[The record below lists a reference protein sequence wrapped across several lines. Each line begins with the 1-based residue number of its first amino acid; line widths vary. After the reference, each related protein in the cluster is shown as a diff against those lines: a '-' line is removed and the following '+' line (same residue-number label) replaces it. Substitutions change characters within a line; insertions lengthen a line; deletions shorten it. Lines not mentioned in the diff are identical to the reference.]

1 MDPLTP
7 SQTHTAPDARPAAP
21 KPFWARNEHALIGAV
36 SMLAFLAFWEA
47 AVALEWVNP
56 LFTSS
61 PSRIGRAGYEM
72 FADGSIYPHLAVSG
86 YEFLVGYG
94 MAIVIGVP
102 LGILMGWYGRINAVL
117 DPFVSALYA
126 TPRIALLP
134 LLMIWFGI
142 GLMSKIAIVF
152 LGAIFPILVNTITGV
167 RTLHADF
174 VKVARSFG
182 ASDRQIFLTV
192 ALPSSVPLL
201 LTGLR
206 LGLGHALVGIVV
218 GEMYGA
224 THGLGFLIA
233 TSGARFQTDKL
244 MVGILLIA
252 ATAAALVAAASSA
265 TAQDWPTRPLTMVVP
280 FAAGASSDILGR
292 ILAPRIAEHLGKPVI
307 VENVGGA
314 GGMNGAARVAKA
326 PPDGYQFLVGS
337 TGTLAINQTLYK
349 NPPYNAATDFAP
361 VAFIADQPI
370 VLLARND
377 LPVGNLAAFIGY
389 VRANQAKLQFASSGA
404 GTTPHLGCLMLHAA
418 IGVNVTHIPYRG
430 AALAIQDMIAG
441 QTDYQ
446 CTVLSPALPQIEG
459 KLVKPLA
466 LLSRNRSPS
475 LPTLAT
481 AHEQGGSPNSTCRPG
496 TP

>member
-1 MDPLTP
+1 MDALTP
-7 SQTHTAPDARPAAP
+7 SQTDPAADAQPTEP
-21 KPFWARNEHALIGAV
+21 KSFGARNEHALIGTG
-36 SMLAFLAFWEA
+36 SMLIFLAFWET
-47 AVALEWVNP
+47 AVALAWVNP

-61 PSRIGRAGYEM
+61 PSRILRAGYEM

-244 MVGILLIA
+244 MVGIILIA
-252 ATAAALVAAASSA
+252 AAGVAL
-265 TAQDWPTRPLTMVVP
+265 TELLRLIERRFERWRP
-280 FAAGASSDILGR
+280 S
-292 ILAPRIAEHLGKPVI
+292 
-307 VENVGGA
+307 VGG
-314 GGMNGAARVAKA
+314 
-326 PPDGYQFLVGS
+326 
-337 TGTLAINQTLYK
+337 
-349 NPPYNAATDFAP
+349 
-361 VAFIADQPI
+361 
-370 VLLARND
+370 
-377 LPVGNLAAFIGY
+377 
-389 VRANQAKLQFASSGA
+389 
-404 GTTPHLGCLMLHAA
+404 
-418 IGVNVTHIPYRG
+418 
-430 AALAIQDMIAG
+430 
-441 QTDYQ
+441 
-446 CTVLSPALPQIEG
+446 
-459 KLVKPLA
+459 
-466 LLSRNRSPS
+466 
-475 LPTLAT
+475 
-481 AHEQGGSPNSTCRPG
+481 
-496 TP
+496 